1 MVLFAEMLDRSS
13 RTVEDRLVRHTEQIL
28 NIKKDVSDLKIQ
40 LAQGKVYLKIMFAF
54 NVILL
59 GYLG

>member
-13 RTVEDRLVRHTEQIL
+13 RTVEDRLVRHTEQML